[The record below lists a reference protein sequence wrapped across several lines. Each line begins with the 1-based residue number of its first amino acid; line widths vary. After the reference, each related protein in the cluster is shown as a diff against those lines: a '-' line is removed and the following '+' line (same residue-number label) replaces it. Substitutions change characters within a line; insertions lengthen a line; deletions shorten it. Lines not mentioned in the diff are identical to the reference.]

1 MQLGLLI
8 HAQKLALKFASDQNS
23 STIWS
28 IKWSKLLLDCKVIAL
43 LVDND
48 VTVVSYK

>member
-1 MQLGLLI
+1 MKLGLLI

-43 LVDND
+43 LANNV
-48 VTVVSYK
+48 VTVASYK